1 MIHAP
6 KRERSVHWG
15 RWMKILLVDDARSVV
30 IVMTSRLAS
39 YGYDVV
45 HAANGQEAV
54 NTFASAAPDLVLM
67 DIEMPVMNG
76 FEATNR
82 IRAFEATQA
91 WAWTP
96 IIFLTSSDT
105 VENLVTAIEAGG
117 DDFMSKFVPEPVL
130 QAKMKA
136 MSRIAGLRRSLSQAN
151 QKLQDLASQDG
162 LTGLCNRRS
171 MDTRV
176 DLLWMEAAAKGHGFG
191 LLMLDIDNFKKYNDH
206 YGHQTGDDC
215 LRSVA
220 RAIDT
225 ATAESNSLSRTQA
238 AFAARYGGEEF
249 AVIVPHATAQR
260 LADVAQAIV
269 KEVFALAITHEKN
282 DAWGHVSISAGG
294 ALVAQAQG
302 EVVSVFRQADSR
314 LYQAKT
320 LGRNQAVVTG

>member
-1 MIHAP
+1 
-6 KRERSVHWG
+6 
-15 RWMKILLVDDARSVV
+15 MKILLVDDARSVV
-30 IVMTSRLAS
+30 MVMTSRLAS
-39 YGYDVV
+39 YGYDLV
-45 HAANGQEAV
+45 HAANGQAAV
-54 NTFASAAPDLVLM
+54 EVFASAAPDLVLM
-67 DIEMPVMNG
+67 DIEMPIMNG

-82 IRAFEATQA
+82 IRAFEATKQ

-136 MSRIAGLRRSLSQAN
+136 MSRIATLRKSLSQAN

-171 MDTRV
+171 MDNRV
-176 DLLWMEAAAKGHGFG
+176 NQFWMEATVKGYRFG

-220 RAIDT
+220 HAIDA
-225 ATAESNSLSRTQA
+225 ATTESNTLGHTQA

-249 AVIVPHATAQR
+249 AVIVPHATAQG
-260 LADVAQAIV
+260 LAGLAQVIV
-269 KEVFALAITHEKN
+269 KAVFALAIPHEKN
-282 DAWGHVSISAGG
+282 DAWGRVSISAGG
-294 ALVAQAQG
+294 ALMAAAQG
-302 EVVSVFRQADSR
+302 DVVNVFREADGR

-320 LGRNQAVVTG
+320 QGRNQAVLAG